1 MRFVPVSSLIEG
13 MYVGKSLY
21 DKNNQLLLGKGSI
34 IQKSYIDKIYRLGYQ
49 GIYVDDEISSDIEVK
64 DIICDELRRNT
75 INTIKDVF
83 IKSADSAQGGFN
95 QKIDE
100 TKMLIMNIVEQILEN
115 EDTIVNL
122 IDLKVFDDYTFYHCV
137 NVAVLS
143 ILLGTAINMNKEQLL
158 NLGLGAILHDIG
170 KMFVDSNILNKEG
183 SLTKDEYDHIQK
195 HSEYGYKYLKET
207 FAVPSAA
214 YIAVLQHHEKFD
226 GTGYPHNKSKDDI
239 SIYGRIIGIAD
250 VYDALTSTRPYRKA
264 LLPSEAMEYIM
275 ANGGIMFDLNL
286 TKKFVQKV
294 APFPVGT
301 WVQLSNSYQG
311 IVVENYE
318 EACLRPKI
326 KIVRDE
332 KNNKIAP
339 KYFNLKDQKELRNVT
354 ITSVHEEKTG

>member
-1 MRFVPVSSLIEG
+1 MRFVPVSSLAEG

-21 DKNNQLLLGKGSI
+21 DKNNQLLLGKGSM
-34 IQKSYIDKIYRLGYQ
+34 IQKSYINKISALGYQ

-75 INTIKDVF
+75 ISTIKDVF
-83 IKSADSAQGGFN
+83 IKTGNANPKGIDTG
-95 QKIDE
+95 IDE
-100 TKMLIMNIVEQILEN
+100 TKYLIMNIVDQILEN

-122 IDLKVFDDYTFYHCV
+122 IDLKMFDDYTFYHCV

-143 ILLGTAINMNKEQLL
+143 ILLGTSLHLNKNQLL
-158 NLGLGAILHDIG
+158 DLGLGAILHDIG
-170 KMFVDSNILNKEG
+170 KMFVDTNVLNKEG
-183 SLTKDEYDHIQK
+183 SLTKEEYKHIQM
-195 HSEYGYKYLKET
+195 HSEYGYRYLKET
-207 FAVPSAA
+207 FAIPSAA

-226 GTGYPHNKSKDDI
+226 GTGYPHRKGKDDI
-239 SIYGRIIGIAD
+239 SLYGRIIGITD

-275 ANGGIMFDLNL
+275 ANGGVMFDLNL
-286 TKKFVQKV
+286 TRKFVQKV

-301 WVQLSNSYQG
+301 WVQLSNCYQG

-326 KIVRDE
+326 KVLLDE
-332 KNNKIAP
+332 KNNKVDP
-339 KYFNLKDQKELRNVT
+339 HYWNLKDERNLRNVT